1 MDLDHDRQLTRSR
14 HEAQIREN
22 NHLATAMDPLSKDE
36 LLTHHFGGRHGDV
49 EASGDDLPLRQSAG
63 KSFRTL
69 PN

>member
-14 HEAQIREN
+14 HEAQIGEN
-22 NHLATAMDPLSKDE
+22 YHLATAMARDE
-36 LLTHHFGGRHGDV
+36 LLTHHFGGRHGD
-49 EASGDDLPLRQSAG
+49 EDASGDDLPLRQSAG